1 MTAVALPDRHTA
13 YWLLASVAL
22 VLAPHAAYQPWW
34 LSASVVA
41 VLVWRYL
48 LTTHAW
54 PAPGALLR
62 MALTLLAGVAVF
74 KYYGTIF
81 GRDAGIALLTAM
93 LALKL
98 LELRSLRDYLLA
110 AFLLYFLILAS
121 FLYSQ
126 SLWLAA
132 YLLGAVFLCTAT
144 LVRLAQP
151 GTAIPSGRSTDVYA
165 LRLAGRLL
173 LQALPYMLIM
183 YLLFPRIQGSLW
195 GLPQDAHGGITGM
208 SDELRPGS
216 INNLSQSDAIAFRV
230 AFSGGVPNP
239 ADLYWRSMV
248 LWHSNGRVWT
258 RGDADLPP
266 TPAPEALGAAV
277 NYSVT
282 FEPSN
287 KPWLVALDVPAT
299 APASLRLRPGFVV
312 EAPGPVHGRLR
323 YELVSWPRWRSGD
336 LSARERAVALQLP
349 DRLGERTRALAQSW
363 RADSLD
369 DAGVIQAAL
378 TLFRTQNFVYT
389 LEPPLLGNDPVE
401 EFLFDARRGYC
412 EHYTSAFVTLMR
424 AAGIPARA
432 VAGYQ
437 GGEFNPAGGYLIVR
451 QSDAHAW
458 AEVWLAQR
466 GWVRVDPTAA
476 VAPERI
482 EYGAD
487 AVRRLA
493 RQGATFGQLQADAVR
508 RALSLGWLQQ
518 MARRSG
524 YVWDALNAGWNRWVL
539 DYSFE
544 RQQQLLKRLGIS
556 VASPAVLVALLA
568 GMSALLLLAY
578 ALYGWRAPRRDPV
591 QQAYLKFCRKLARAG
606 LTRAPHE
613 GAQDFAA
620 RCAQRRPDLQTAIVD
635 ITQLYQQ
642 LRYGASAA
650 NHERRQFERQVATF
664 NISKKT

>member
-13 YWLLASVAL
+13 YWLIASVVL
-22 VLAPHAAYQPWW
+22 VLAPHTAYQPWW
-34 LSASVVA
+34 LSAGIVA
-41 VLVWRYL
+41 VLAWRYL

-54 PAPGALLR
+54 PAPGRLLR
-62 MALTLLAGVAVF
+62 IALTLLAIVVVF
-74 KYYGTIF
+74 KHYGTLF
-81 GRDAGIALLTAM
+81 GRDAGIALMAAM

-132 YLLGAVFLCTAT
+132 YLLGTVLLCTAT

-151 GTAIPSGRSTDVYA
+151 GSAGAYA
-165 LRLAGRLL
+165 LRLGGRLL
-173 LQALPYMLIM
+173 LQALPFMLIM

-208 SDELRPGS
+208 SDELSPGS
-216 INNLSQSDAIAFRV
+216 INHLSQSDAIAFRV
-230 AFSGGVPNP
+230 AFTGDVPAN
-239 ADLYWRSMV
+239 ADLYWRAIV
-248 LWHSNGRVWT
+248 LWRSDGRVWT

-266 TPAPEALGAAV
+266 TPAPEALGPAV

-282 FEPSN
+282 FEPTN
-287 KPWLVALDVPAT
+287 KPWLVALDVPA
-299 APASLRLRPGFVV
+299 AVPANLRLRPGFVV
-312 EAPGPVHGRLR
+312 EAPGPMHDRLR
-323 YELVSWPRWRSGD
+323 YALVSWPRWRSGD
-336 LSARERAVALQLP
+336 LSVRERAAALQLP
-349 DRLGERTRALAQSW
+349 DRIGERTRALAQGW
-363 RADSLD
+363 RTDSPD
-369 DAGVIQAAL
+369 DTAVVQAAL
-378 TLFRTQNFVYT
+378 TLFRTQNFAYT
-389 LEPPLLGNDPVE
+389 LQPPLLGNDPVE
-401 EFLFDARRGYC
+401 EFLFDVRRGYC

-437 GGEFNPAGGYLIVR
+437 GGEFNPAGDYLIVR

-493 RQGATFGQLQADAVR
+493 RQGTAFGQLPADAVR
-508 RALSLGWLQQ
+508 RALSLGWLEQI
-518 MARRSG
+518 ARRSS
-524 YVWDALNAGWNRWVL
+524 YAWDALNTGWNRWVL
-539 DYSFE
+539 DYSFD
-544 RQQQLLKRLGIS
+544 RQQQLLQRLGVS
-556 VASPAVLVALLA
+556 ATSPAVLVALLA
-568 GMSALLLLAY
+568 GLSALLLLAY

-591 QQAYLKFCRKLARAG
+591 QQAYLKFCHKLARAG

-613 GAQDFAA
+613 GAQDFAE
-620 RCAQRRPDLQTAIVD
+620 RCARQRPDLQATIVR
-635 ITQLYQQ
+635 ITQLYQR
-642 LRYGASAA
+642 LRYGAAA
-650 NHERRQFERQVATF
+650 DRGERRQFERQVAAFT
-664 NISKKT
+664 ISKRNG

>member
-1 MTAVALPDRHTA
+1 MTVAALPDRHTA

-34 LSASVVA
+34 LSASIVA

-132 YLLGAVFLCTAT
+132 YLLGAVLLCTAT

-151 GTAIPSGRSTDVYA
+151 GSAGVYS

-216 INNLSQSDAIAFRV
+216 INNLSQSDEIAFRV
-230 AFSGGVPNP
+230 AFTGSVPEH
-239 ADLYWRSMV
+239 ADLYWRAMV
-248 LWHSNGRVWT
+248 LWHSDGRGWT

-282 FEPSN
+282 FEPTS

-299 APASLRLRPGFVV
+299 VPANLRLRPGFVV
-312 EAPGPVHGRLR
+312 EAPGPMRDRLR

-349 DRLGERTRALAQSW
+349 DRLGERTRALARSW
-363 RADSLD
+363 RADAPD
-369 DAGVIQAAL
+369 DAAVVQAAL

-437 GGEFNPAGGYLIVR
+437 GGEFNPAGDYLIVR

-493 RQGATFGQLQADAVR
+493 RQGATFGQLPADAVR
-508 RALSLGWLQQ
+508 RALSLGWLEQI
-518 MARRSG
+518 ARRGG
-524 YVWDALNAGWNRWVL
+524 YAWDALNTGWNRWVL

-544 RQQQLLKRLGIS
+544 RQQQLLKRLGVS
-556 VASPAVLVALLA
+556 AASPMVLVALLA
-568 GMSALLLLAY
+568 GICALLLLTY
-578 ALYGWRAPRRDPV
+578 TFYGWRAPRRDPV

-613 GAQDFAA
+613 GAQDFAE
-620 RCAQRRPDLQTAIVD
+620 RCARQRPDLQTAIVR

-642 LRYGASAA
+642 LRYGAAA
-650 NHERRQFERQVATF
+650 DNHERRQLARQVAAF
-664 NISKKT
+664 SISKRNR